1 MAPLCLHI
9 EEIVTEKVQG
19 FWVLSGKS
27 EKLLKVRY
35 GTKFMG
41 ENYRKLKFCRK

>member
-1 MAPLCLHI
+1 MFAHRRNSYRKSARILSS
-9 EEIVTEKVQG
+9 
-19 FWVLSGKS
+19 FWQKS